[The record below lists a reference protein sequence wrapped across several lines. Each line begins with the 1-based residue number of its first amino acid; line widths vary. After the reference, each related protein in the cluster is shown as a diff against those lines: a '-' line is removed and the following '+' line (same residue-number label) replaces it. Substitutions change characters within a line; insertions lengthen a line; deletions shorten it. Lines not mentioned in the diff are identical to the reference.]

1 MGRPPPRTRCPV
13 SATPYQQLEQE
24 WKRLHAFR
32 GALALL
38 RWDAA
43 VMMPKGS
50 ADIRGEQLAAL
61 EQRPGAPLPFSDGVR
76 VGDTLYVAGHLGLD
90 PQTQLAP
97 ADVELEARLVMDGV
111 KRTVESAGFRM
122 DDLVSVT
129 VFCSDISQYDTFNR
143 IYRGYFS
150 GGFPARAFIGSGTL
164 VRGARFEVLGVA
176 VRAKAPTAGP
186 AAAR

>member
-50 ADIRGEQLAAL
+50 ADI
-61 EQRPGAPLPFSDGVR
+61 APQVE
-76 VGDTLYVAGHLGLD
+76 AGG
-90 PQTQLAP
+90 
-97 ADVELEARLVMDGV
+97 
-111 KRTVESAGFRM
+111 SAGSLHGM
-122 DDLVSVT
+122 
-129 VFCSDISQYDTFNR
+129 
-143 IYRGYFS
+143 
-150 GGFPARAFIGSGTL
+150 
-164 VRGARFEVLGVA
+164 
-176 VRAKAPTAGP
+176 AG
-186 AAAR
+186 

>member
-1 MGRPPPRTRCPV
+1 MRTTIYGLMGLILC
-13 SATPYQQLEQE
+13 ATAY
-24 WKRLHAFR
+24 
-32 GALALL
+32 
-38 RWDAA
+38 
-43 VMMPKGS
+43 S
-50 ADIRGEQLAAL
+50 ADRENIV

-122 DDLVSVT
+122 DDFVSVT